1 VDDGQDV
8 RTKVVVGLGN
18 PGRKYARTRHNVGFR
33 VAEAL
38 AQRWAMGPERKA
50 FDGLFREARVEAP
63 REIGGPP
70 RRVMLLR
77 PLTYMNRSGRAVA
90 ALTKYYRIAG
100 EDVLVVLDEL
110 ALPPGRL
117 RLRTSGSAGGHK
129 GLADVLAAMGDQ
141 AVGRLRIGIG
151 PTPAHLD
158 GVEFVLRPFEENE
171 LEAIQQAIAWA
182 VDAAEEWVFR
192 PPGDVMA
199 KYNGLHVERKVDNDE

>member
-1 VDDGQDV
+1 M
-8 RTKVVVGLGN
+8 GLGN

-33 VAEAL
+33 VVEAL
-38 AQRWAMGPERKA
+38 AQRWALGPERKA
-50 FDGLFREARVEAP
+50 FDGLFQDARVEAR

-90 ALTKYYRIAG
+90 ALTKYYRIAC

-117 RLRTSGSAGGHK
+117 RLRTCGSAGGHK
-129 GLADVLAAMGDQ
+129 GLADVLASLGDQ
-141 AVGRLRIGIG
+141 AVSRLRIGIG

-158 GVEFVLRPFEENE
+158 AVEFVLRPFGEEE
-171 LEAIQQAIAWA
+171 LDAIQQAIAWA